1 MKIGALG
8 IGAVA
13 AVMGGLITSVPVS
26 IAAPEQQS
34 LSALTVSF
42 KARAA
47 KTPKAGKRCK
57 AKQKGRTVSTKRGG
71 TLKCVKVGKK
81 LRWKRVSK
89 ASIVTTAA
97 VPLPPIPAPPVVPV
111 TPPAPVAG
119 PPTSSTTANDVHIV
133 AAGDIAC
140 SPNDVDFN
148 SGLGQ
153 NNRCLQKYTADLIAS
168 NIGSYFKVLALG
180 DNQYHSGSLSH
191 FLASYEPSWGQFK
204 SITAPTVGN
213 HEYVNSSTA
222 ADYFTYFNGSTN
234 GVTNSSGPAGTTADG
249 WYSYDTGSSPTS
261 GWHIVALNSQ
271 CAELGADC
279 GSSTRQYQWLAADLA
294 GSTKPCTLA
303 YWHHPRFSSTG
314 QHGFAEL
321 APLWDLLYQNG
332 ADVVL
337 NGHNHNYER
346 FAPQNP
352 SGVADPTA
360 GIREFIVGSGGK
372 ELNPFGAPSPNSEVR
387 AADSHGVLDLNL
399 RANSYSWNFLPAA
412 VAGNGTSTDTGA
424 TTCH

>member
-1 MKIGALG
+1 MKNRAIG
-8 IGAVA
+8 IGVVAV
-13 AVMGGLITSVPVS
+13 VLGGLITSVPVS
-26 IAAPEQQS
+26 VAASEHQGHS
-34 LSALTVSF
+34 VRSVHF
-42 KARAA
+42 KARVA
-47 KTPKAGKRCK
+47 KAPKPGRKCK
-57 AKQKGRTVSTKRGG
+57 AKQKGRTVGTKRGA
-71 TLKCVKVGKK
+71 TLRCVKVGKK
-81 LRWKRVSK
+81 LVWKKVST
-89 ASIVTTAA
+89 ATPTAIAAA
-97 VPLPPIPAPPVVPV
+97 VPAAPPVPPVPPVPV

-119 PPTSSTTANDVHIV
+119 PPTSSTTADDVHIV
-133 AAGDIAC
+133 TAGDIAC

-204 SITAPTVGN
+204 SITAPVVGN
-213 HEYVNSSTA
+213 HEYVNSNTA

-249 WYSYDTGSSPTS
+249 WYSYNTGASPTS

-279 GSSTRQYQWLAADLA
+279 GSSTPQFKWLAADLA
-294 GSTKPCTLA
+294 ASTKPCTLA

-314 QHGFAEL
+314 QHGFTEL

-352 SGVADPTA
+352 SGVADPAA
-360 GIREFIVGSGGK
+360 GIREFIVGTGGK
-372 ELNPFGAPSPNSEVR
+372 DLNPFGATSVNSEVR

-399 RANSYSWNFLPAA
+399 RANSYAWNFLPAT
-412 VAGNGTSTDTGA
+412 GTSTDTGT